1 MTTTLESLDALASG
15 FTIANVTPFGAPP
28 GQFVVQLVPPG
39 VRKGAPLEV
48 EVTTV
53 VSQLTDADV
62 DLNFIAKNVR
72 FDDFAPPTA
81 DAAGNVDGG
90 TIIGGSPI
98 ADPESLPV
106 ATTFTSL
113 VDPFTEGDVT
123 KAGVPGLIG
132 LLAGTFQLPL
142 DVTETTTVGV
152 TVQVQWRIRDEHGHP
167 VADAEWV
174 TETASPMQGTG
185 DPPLLAGEDAVAALE
200 LTLSA
205 AFGELTLPPEPPRPR
220 TVSAAIRLSAGT
232 ISTGWVDVPPLTLTV
247 QLIPV
252 PTVLLLFM
260 HKDFKGRVLL
270 VVPANSPIGDPPE
283 VPLKDALDD
292 VKDALD
298 ALGTVA
304 GVATFFVGHLQA
316 VKDALDNAPAVIFGK
331 TNSESNLNDIDLETH
346 WFPLQNDTEAED
358 ELSSVI
364 MIGPPGRKVEAFN
377 KRNFE
382 TGEGQM
388 DVVVGGELMVLGADL
403 HTSAPATDPPG
414 RIAVPHAP
422 SGSRWHTYWWG
433 DITGFGDELS
443 SFRFGWS

>member
-1 MTTTLESLDALASG
+1 MATTLESLDALASG
-15 FTIANVTPFGAPP
+15 FTITDVRPSGAPP
-28 GQFVVQLVPPG
+28 GRFVVRLVPPG
-39 VRKGAPLEV
+39 IRKGAPLEV
-48 EVTTV
+48 DVTTV

-72 FDDFAPPTA
+72 FADFTPPTA

-98 ADPESLPV
+98 ADPEILPV
-106 ATTFTSL
+106 ATTFTTL

-142 DVTETTTVGV
+142 DVSETTTVSV
-152 TVQVQWRIRDEHGHP
+152 TVQVQWRIRDEHGQP
-167 VADAEWV
+167 VADAQWA
-174 TETASPMQGTG
+174 TETASPMHGTG
-185 DPPLLAGEDAVAALE
+185 DPPILGGEDAVAALE
-200 LTLSA
+200 LTLAA

-232 ISTGWVDVPPLTLTV
+232 TSTGWVEVPPLTLTV
-247 QLIPV
+247 PLIPV
-252 PTVLLLFM
+252 PTVLFLFM

-270 VVPANSPIGDPPE
+270 AVPANSPIGDPPQ
-283 VPLKDALDD
+283 VPLKQALDD
-292 VKDALD
+292 VRDALD

-304 GVATFFVGHLQA
+304 GIATFFVDNLQT
-316 VKDALDNAPAVIFGK
+316 VKDALDNAPAVIFDK

-346 WFPLQNDTEAED
+346 WFPRNDIEAED

-364 MIGPPGRKVEAFN
+364 LIGPPRRKVEAFN
-377 KRNFE
+377 DRSFA

-388 DVVVGGELMVLGADL
+388 DVVVGGELMVLGANL
-403 HTSAPATDPPG
+403 HTGAPATDPPG

-422 SGSRWHTYWWG
+422 SGSRWHNLWWG

>member
-1 MTTTLESLDALASG
+1 MSTTLESLNALASG
-15 FTIANVTPFGAPP
+15 FAIANVTPFGAPP
-28 GQFVVQLVPPG
+28 GEFSVQLVPPG

-48 EVTTV
+48 DVTTV
-53 VSQLTDADV
+53 VSQLTNADV

-72 FDDFAPPTA
+72 FEDFDPPTA

-98 ADPESLPV
+98 ADPEILPV
-106 ATTFTSL
+106 ATTFTTL

-142 DVTETTTVGV
+142 DVTETTAVAV
-152 TVQVQWRIRDEHGHP
+152 TVQVQWRIRDEHGQP
-167 VADAEWV
+167 VADAEWA
-174 TETASPMQGTG
+174 TGTGSPIRGTG
-185 DPPLLAGEDAVAALE
+185 DPPLLAGDDALAALD
-200 LTLSA
+200 LTLRA

-232 ISTGWVDVPPLTLTV
+232 ISTGWVEVQPPVTLLVP
-247 QLIPV
+247 LIPV
-252 PTVLLLFM
+252 PTVLLLFR

-270 VVPANSPIGDPPE
+270 VVPANSPIGEPLE
-283 VPLKDALDD
+283 VPLKAALDD
-292 VKDALD
+292 LRDALD

-304 GVATFFVGHLQA
+304 GVATFFVGHLQT
-316 VKDALDNAPAVIFGK
+316 VKDAIDNAPAVIFGK
-331 TNSESNLNDIDLETH
+331 TNSESNLNDIDIETH
-346 WFPLQNDTEAED
+346 WFPRNDIEAED

-364 MIGPPGRKVEAFN
+364 MIAPPGRKVEAFN
-377 KRNFE
+377 KRNFG

-388 DVVVGGELMVLGADL
+388 DVVVGGELMVLSANL
-403 HTSAPATDPPG
+403 HSGAPASDPPG

-422 SGSRWHTYWWG
+422 SGSRWHTFWWG

>member
-48 EVTTV
+48 DVTTV

-72 FDDFAPPTA
+72 FDDFAPPTV

-98 ADPESLPV
+98 ADPEILPA

-132 LLAGTFQLPL
+132 LLAGTFQLPI
-142 DVTETTTVGV
+142 DVTETTTLDIA
-152 TVQVQWRIRDEHGHP
+152 VQVQWRIRDENGQP
-167 VADAEWV
+167 VADAEWA
-174 TETASPMQGTG
+174 TETASPTQGTG
-185 DPPLLAGEDAVAALE
+185 DPPLLSGDDAVAALD
-200 LTLSA
+200 LALRA
-205 AFGELTLPPEPPRPR
+205 AFGELTVPPEPPRPR

-232 ISTGWVDVPPLTLTV
+232 ISTGWIEVPPVTLTV
-247 QLIPV
+247 PLIPV
-252 PTVLLLFM
+252 PTALLLFKD
-260 HKDFKGRVLL
+260 KDFKSRVLL
-270 VVPANSPIGDPPE
+270 VVPATSPIGEPPE
-283 VPLKDALDD
+283 VPLKAALDQVKTSLD
-292 VKDALD
+292 QLGALVGAAAFFVSELQSVKDALD
-298 ALGTVA
+298 
-304 GVATFFVGHLQA
+304 
-316 VKDALDNAPAVIFGK
+316 DAPAVIFKK
-331 TNSESNLNDIDLETH
+331 TNSISNLNDIDLEGG
-346 WFPLQNDTEAED
+346 FFNDTEAED
-358 ELSSVI
+358 ELSSAI
-364 MIGPPGRKVEAFN
+364 MIGPPRRKVEAFN
-377 KRNFE
+377 DRDFS
-382 TGEGQM
+382 TSQGQM
-388 DVVVGGELMVLGADL
+388 DIVVGAELLVLAANL
-403 HTSAPATDPPG
+403 HTGTPATNPAG

-422 SGSRWHTYWWG
+422 TGSRWHRFWWG